1 MSMVRRSLLEQGD
14 GERAGVADCIL
25 IGRVTHYAIGTVT
38 IDIVIIYVPCGL
50 ITVMRIL
57 YPIWMMHQSC
67 HSQALK

>member
-1 MSMVRRSLLEQGD
+1 MVRRSLLEQGD

-38 IDIVIIYVPCGL
+38 IDIVIYVPCGL

-57 YPIWMMHQSC
+57 YPIWMVHQSR
-67 HSQALK
+67 HSQALR